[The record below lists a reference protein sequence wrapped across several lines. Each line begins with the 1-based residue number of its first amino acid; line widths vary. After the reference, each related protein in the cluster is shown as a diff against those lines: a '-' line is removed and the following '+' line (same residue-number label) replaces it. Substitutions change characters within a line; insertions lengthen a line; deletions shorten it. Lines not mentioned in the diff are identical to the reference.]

1 VFVVDRVCCYRDL
14 TTIVELVELAVIVA
28 LVVQLLLLRVVPV
41 VRLVPVL
48 PPVLLALLVVL
59 LLALLSS
66 ITSLALPPLPQGL
79 HTWETES
86 NSWVSGDGFQKPHVA
101 DVTHQT
107 YVYERTGSSL
117 TNIHM
122 QGDVT

>member
-1 VFVVDRVCCYRDL
+1 MFVVDRVCCYRDL

-28 LVVQLLLLRVVPV
+28 LVVQLLLLLVVPV
-41 VRLVPVL
+41 VR